1 MLNAQQDFSVMKDR
15 EHLPDDAL
23 LAFLE
28 RGEKLPPRVTNAML
42 LLALRAERQ
51 ARQADVE
58 SLRARLDVLVRL
70 MQGLPGRPG
79 GLLQRVEAL
88 ERTARWAGAVLW
100 PAALAFLGAAG
111 AWLFAL
117 LVNE

>member
-1 MLNAQQDFSVMKDR
+1 MNDR
-15 EHLPDDAL
+15 ELLPEDAL

-58 SLRARLDVLVRL
+58 SLRARLDAIVHLL
-70 MQGLPGRPG
+70 QGRPG
-79 GLLQRVEAL
+79 GVASQTQPGLLKRVEAL

-111 AWLFAL
+111 AWLFGV
-117 LVNE
+117 LVR